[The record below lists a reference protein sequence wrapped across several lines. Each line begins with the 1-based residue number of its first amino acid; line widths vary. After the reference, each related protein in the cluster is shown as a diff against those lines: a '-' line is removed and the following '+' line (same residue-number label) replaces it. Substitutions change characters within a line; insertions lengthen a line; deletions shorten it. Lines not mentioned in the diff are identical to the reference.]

1 MRRKTPDELL
11 AEIDE
16 EKLKGQGHLKIF
28 LGYTSGVGKSFR
40 MLDEARRRLERGQD
54 VIVGA
59 IQPVMPAEV
68 SHLLSQLEVLPLLK
82 HAGGTAIDLQGI
94 LKRRPD
100 VCIIDGL
107 AYDNPPGLRNAT
119 RWQDVCELVQAG
131 IKVIGSI
138 NIQYIDEMRGQIEL
152 ITGKRASATVPVSF
166 IKSADEIEI
175 VDTPTEEPLDRL
187 PVQQPDDED
196 RRKRISML
204 REMALVLTAD
214 VVDHQLSAYL
224 EQHGIRQ
231 NFRAQERIL
240 VCITPRSNACN
251 MIETAYRI
259 AESFHAEMTVVYV
272 KQSGLSKVDEGALKD
287 RLVLSE
293 AMGAHIEILDGD
305 DPVAA
310 ILDYAG
316 ARGITQLFIGHTQR
330 SRSLFHR
337 DPVDMLLRRA
347 KGMDIR
353 IFPQ

>member
-11 AEIDE
+11 AEIE
-16 EKLKGQGHLKIF
+16 GERPRGQGHLKIF

-40 MLDEARRRLERGQD
+40 MLDEARRRRERGQD

-59 IQPVMPAEV
+59 IQPVMSVEV

-82 HAGGTAIDLQGI
+82 HAGGTAIDIQGI
-94 LKRRPD
+94 LRRRPD
-100 VCIIDGL
+100 VCIVDGL
-107 AYDNPPGLRNAT
+107 AYNNPPGLRNAT
-119 RWQDVCELVQAG
+119 RWQDVRELVQAG

-138 NIQYIDEMRGQIEL
+138 NIQYIDELRAQIEP
-152 ITGKRASATVPVSF
+152 ITGKRASDTVPVSF

-175 VDTPTEEPLDRL
+175 VDTPTEEPLERL
-187 PVQQPDDED
+187 PVQRRDDDD
-196 RRKRISML
+196 RRRRIGML
-204 REMALVLTAD
+204 REIALVLTAD

-231 NFRAQERIL
+231 NFGAQERIL
-240 VCITPRSNACN
+240 VCITPRSNAFN

-272 KQSGLSKVDEGALKD
+272 KQSGLSKVDESALKH
-287 RLVLSE
+287 RLAVSE
-293 AMGAHIEILDGD
+293 EIGARTEILDGD
-305 DPVAA
+305 DPVAT
-310 ILDYAG
+310 ILDYAR
-316 ARGITQLFIGHTQR
+316 ARSITQLFIGHTQR
-330 SRSLFHR
+330 SRSPFHR
-337 DPVDMLLRRA
+337 DPVNKLLHRA